1 LKIRV
6 MVGEDER
13 LAREELVY
21 LIEQEEDCVICGVAE
36 NGEQVL
42 ELGRQENPDLI
53 FLDIHMP
60 HMTGLDAAKILFTNK
75 VQNKRDLPLL
85 VFTTAYDEYAIAAF
99 GVEASDYLLKP
110 YDATRFRETMA
121 RIRRQ
126 LTHLQIHVE
135 PQKITE
141 TVVKKDNL
149 SSINLPFQKLLVDEG
164 DKLVIISE
172 EEILY
177 AVRQERLIE
186 IHTEKEV
193 VQAKW
198 TLQELEQKLRGL
210 PFYRPHRSYLVNL
223 NFVHEIIPWFNGA
236 YTIVLDDKDRTNI
249 PVSRSS
255 AKELFE
261 ILGQ

>member
-6 MVGEDER
+6 VIGEDER

-21 LIEQEEDCVICGVAE
+21 LIEQEEDCILCGAAE

-42 ELGRQENPDLI
+42 DLYHRESPDVI

-60 HMTGLDAAKILFTNK
+60 HMSGMDAAKILFAEKMQGN
-75 VQNKRDLPLL
+75 RELPLI

-110 YDATRFRETMA
+110 YDVSRFQETMM
-121 RIRRQ
+121 RIRRK
-126 LTHLQIHVE
+126 LSHSAYGTSL
-135 PQKITE
+135 KDTE
-141 TVVKKDNL
+141 IVKTAFQSTMNV
-149 SSINLPFQKLLVDEG
+149 PFQKLLVDEG
-164 DKLVIISE
+164 DKLVILSAE
-172 EEILY
+172 DILY
-177 AVRQERLIE
+177 AVRQERLVE
-186 IHTEKEV
+186 IHTEREV
-193 VQAKW
+193 VQVKW
-198 TLQELEQKLRGL
+198 TLQELEQKLRGF

-236 YTIVLDDKDRTNI
+236 YTIVLDDKARTNI

-255 AKELFE
+255 AKDLFE